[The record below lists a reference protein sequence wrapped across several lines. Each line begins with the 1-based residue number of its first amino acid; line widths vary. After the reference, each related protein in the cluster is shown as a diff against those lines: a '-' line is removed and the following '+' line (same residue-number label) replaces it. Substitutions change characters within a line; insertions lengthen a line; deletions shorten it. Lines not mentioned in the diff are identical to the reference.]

1 MTRWQALLGNFEVG
15 PKEITFLGEPRAEQ
29 DLATG
34 GLSVGNLISEHSLAG
49 GSVSATVSFD
59 TLDEHTA
66 CDLILFYQPTGPDFL
81 TAGIGGGALFTVRS
95 FVGGRWNYHATS
107 GDRRNLR
114 AQSDYQIKVTV
125 HGSRVLLTVGGVDV
139 LATTLPVVP
148 PPGQAGIW
156 CAGRSH
162 IRIRNFSVD
171 GTEPTAFV
179 VMQFSKPYDE
189 LYREVIKPICSEF
202 HVHAIR
208 ADETFGPGFILAD
221 IARQISEA
229 YVVIAEI
236 TPPNQNVYYELGLAH
251 AWSKPTIL
259 IAEKD
264 THLPFDVSPFRT
276 LFYENSIEG
285 KSKIEAGFR
294 KHLGA
299 VLSSWRGIRP

>member
-15 PKEITFLGEPRAEQ
+15 PKEITFIGEARAEQ
-29 DLATG
+29 DLASG
-34 GLSVGNLISEHSLAG
+34 GLSVGNLISEHRITG
-49 GSVSATVSFD
+49 GSVSATVSFG

-66 CDLILFYQPTGPDFL
+66 CDLILFYQPTGPEFL
-81 TAGIGGGALFTVRS
+81 TAGIGGGALFTIRS
-95 FVGGRWNYHATS
+95 FVGGRWNFHAS
-107 GDRRNLR
+107 AGDRRNLR
-114 AQSDYQIKVTV
+114 PGTEYEIKVAV
-125 HGSRVLLTVGGVDV
+125 NGSRVLLTAGGVDV

-156 CAGRSH
+156 CGGRSRIS
-162 IRIRNFSVD
+162 IRDFSVH

-179 VMQFSKPYDE
+179 VMQFTKPYNE
-189 LYREVIKPICSEF
+189 LYREVIKPICKEF
-202 HVHAIR
+202 HVQAIR
-208 ADETFGPGFILAD
+208 ADETYGPGFILAD
-221 IARQISEA
+221 IARQITEA

-251 AWSKPTIL
+251 AWNKPTIL

-276 LFYENSIEG
+276 LFYENTIEG

-294 KHLGA
+294 KHLSA
-299 VLSSWRGIRP
+299 VLSTWRGI